1 MTYLDA
7 AKGYIADVPEIIFYR
22 SDQKVF
28 HFDELTSFSFEAKN
42 DPIIIRCGHSR
53 HPVAFID
60 ALKEMN
66 IEFETAGITGEL
78 FTMSASKVTQK
89 AEFSSLESK
98 RYTVNHDNQIILPFL
113 VKDNSISIRGLTYAQ
128 APAAGAFSSEAADAS
143 TILTFS
149 PDDFKE
155 GDDVRVAYKRVI
167 QDAEVITTTT
177 RLKAV
182 TGSVT
187 VHWPVYS
194 GTRDGQDSAVK
205 GYLHMLIY
213 RVKLTEPATISTSYK
228 TAATPHVSMM
238 ALDPKRLDG
247 KLCQFIYEPN
257 ANGAGDLKP
266 GYWPVFEKD
275 EGNNL
280 WVTVA
285 DRAELMG
292 TNYVP
297 IFDLANGDLGV
308 TIPGDK
314 DGYQLKDGELT
325 VDVEDK
331 EDVL

>member
-7 AKGYIADVPEIIFYR
+7 AKGYIADVPEIVFYR
-22 SDQKVF
+22 CDQKVF
-28 HFDELTSFSFEAKN
+28 HFNELTSFHFETKN
-42 DPIIIRCGHSR
+42 DPIVIRCGHSR
-53 HPVAFID
+53 HPMAFID

-66 IEFETAGITGEL
+66 MEFESAAITSDL
-78 FTMSASKVTQK
+78 FAMSASRVTQK

-98 RYTVNHDNQIILPFL
+98 RYTVNPNNQIILPFL
-113 VKDNSISIRGLTYAQ
+113 VKDKSVSIYRLTQAQ
-128 APAAGAFSSEAADAS
+128 APAPGAFSYEVKDSQ
-143 TILTFS
+143 TILTFDPS
-149 PDDFKE
+149 DFGE
-155 GDDVRVAYKRVI
+155 DDDVRVAYKRII
-167 QDAEVITTTT
+167 QDAEVMTTT

-194 GTRDGQDSAVK
+194 GTKDQRQSVMK

-228 TAATPHVSMM
+228 TAATPHISMM

-257 ANGAGDLKP
+257 SNSAGDLKP
-266 GYWPVFEKD
+266 GHWPVFEKD
-275 EGNNL
+275 EENNL

-308 TIPGDK
+308 TLPGDK
-314 DGYQLKDGELT
+314 DKYQLSDGELT
-325 VDVEDK
+325 LDVR
-331 EDVL
+331 

>member
-1 MTYLDA
+1 MTYLDTA
-7 AKGYIADVPEIIFYR
+7 RGYIADVPEIVFYR
-22 SDQKVF
+22 CDKKVF
-28 HFDELTSFSFEAKN
+28 HFNELTSFNFETKN
-42 DPIIIRCGHSR
+42 DPIVIRCGHSR

-66 IEFETAGITGEL
+66 IEFESAGITSDL
-78 FTMSASKVTQK
+78 FAMSASKVTQK

-98 RYTVNHDNQIILPFL
+98 RYTVNQDNQIILPFL
-113 VKDNSISIRGLTYAQ
+113 IQDKSVSIYKLKQAQ
-128 APAAGAFSSEAADAS
+128 APAPGAFSYEMKDSK
-143 TILTFS
+143 TILTFDPS
-149 PDDFKE
+149 DFGE
-155 GDDVRVAYKRVI
+155 DDDVRVAYKRII
-167 QDAEVITTTT
+167 QDAEVMTTTT

-194 GTRDGQDSAVK
+194 GTKDKSDTAIK

-213 RVKLTEPATISTSYK
+213 RVKLTEPPTINTSYK

-257 ANGAGDLKP
+257 GTNAGDVIP

-275 EGNNL
+275 DGNNL

-285 DRAELMG
+285 DREELTG
-292 TNYVP
+292 ANYVP

-308 TIPGDK
+308 TLPGDK
-314 DGYQLKDGELT
+314 DKYQLSDGELT
-325 VDVEDK
+325 LDVG
-331 EDVL
+331 

>member
-7 AKGYIADVPEIIFYR
+7 AKGYIADVPEIVFYR
-22 SDQKVF
+22 CDQKVF
-28 HFDELTSFSFEAKN
+28 HFNELTSFHFETKN
-42 DPIIIRCGHSR
+42 DPIVIRCGHSR

-66 IEFETAGITGEL
+66 MEFESAAITSDL
-78 FTMSASKVTQK
+78 FAMSASRVTQK

-98 RYTVNHDNQIILPFL
+98 RYTVNQNNQIILPFL
-113 VKDNSISIRGLTYAQ
+113 VKDKSVSIYRLTQAQ
-128 APAAGAFSSEAADAS
+128 APAPGAFSYEVKDSQ
-143 TILTFS
+143 TILTFDPS
-149 PDDFKE
+149 DFGE
-155 GDDVRVAYKRVI
+155 DDDVRVAYKRI
-167 QDAEVITTTT
+167 IHDAEVMTTTT

-194 GTRDGQDSAVK
+194 GAKDQRQSVMK

-213 RVKLTEPATISTSYK
+213 RVKLTEPAAINTSYK

-257 ANGAGDLKP
+257 ANSAGDLKP
-266 GYWPVFEKD
+266 GHWPVFEKD
-275 EGNNL
+275 EENSL

-308 TIPGDK
+308 TLPDDK
-314 DGYQLKDGELT
+314 DKYQLSDGELT
-325 VDVEDK
+325 LDVR
-331 EDVL
+331 